1 MKLNKIL
8 SFVAL
13 LSITNV
19 HAAEETDGQ
28 NIIIL
33 DDAAVKNLRIQTEE
47 AEERDFESTVFAIG
61 RIEEIPSRR
70 SVLSSR
76 IAGRISALKAFEGD
90 VVEAGDVLATV
101 ESRQLGDPPPSVQLK
116 APQGGLVV
124 ASHVRLGQPVEPSAE
139 LLDISDRSKLWAV
152 AKIPEQEAA
161 QTKIGTRAR
170 IHIPALG
177 DELIEATLTR
187 FGVEADRQAG
197 TVEGIFELDNTDGKL
212 RPGMRAEFSIV
223 LETKPFVLSIP
234 RSAIQGDPASRVI
247 FVKDFDLPNAFVR
260 VPVVLGEENDQYI
273 EVIRGVFPGDE
284 VVIQGSYVLSFVG
297 GGSAMS
303 LKDALDAAHGHEHA
317 EDGSELGEGEDSAE
331 HDDEHDGHGHNEEDA
346 HAEHGSHL
354 SMPLMIYA
362 GVMTLIS
369 LITLQMLMKRRQEE
383 SEAEDA

>member
-1 MKLNKIL
+1 MKLYRQLLFI
-8 SFVAL
+8 AL
-13 LSITNV
+13 LTFSGA
-19 HAAEETDGQ
+19 HAAEEARGQ
-28 NIIIL
+28 NTIIL
-33 DDAAVKNLRIQTEE
+33 DDLAVKNLRIQTEE

-76 IAGRISALKAFEGD
+76 IAGRVSTLNAFEGD
-90 VVEAGDVLATV
+90 IVKAGDVLATV
-101 ESRQLGDPPPSVQLK
+101 ESRQMGDPPPSVYLK
-116 APQGGLVV
+116 APQGGLIV

-139 LLDISDRSKLWAV
+139 LLDISDQSKLWAV

-161 QTKIGTRAR
+161 QTEIGTRAR

-234 RSAIQGDPASRVI
+234 RTAIQGDPASRVI
-247 FVKDFDLPNAFVR
+247 FVKDFELPNAFVR

-273 EVIRGVFPGDE
+273 EVTGGIFPGDE
-284 VVIQGSYVLSFVG
+284 VVTQGSYVLSFVG
-297 GGSAMS
+297 GGSGMS
-303 LKDALDAAHGHEHA
+303 LKEALDAAHGHAHA
-317 EDGSELGEGEDSAE
+317 EDGSELGEGEESTE
-331 HDDEHDGHGHNEEDA
+331 QSDGHNHEGGGG
-346 HAEHGSHL
+346 EHGNRL
-354 SMPLMIYA
+354 SLPLMIYA

-369 LITLQMLMKRRQEE
+369 LITLQMLMKRRHEE

>member
-1 MKLNKIL
+1 MKLYRQLLFI
-8 SFVAL
+8 AL
-13 LSITNV
+13 LTFSGA
-19 HAAEETDGQ
+19 HAAEEARGQ
-28 NIIIL
+28 NTIIL
-33 DDAAVKNLRIQTEE
+33 DDLAVKNLRIQTEE

-76 IAGRISALKAFEGD
+76 IAGRVSTLNAFEGD
-90 VVEAGDVLATV
+90 IVKAGDVLATV
-101 ESRQLGDPPPSVQLK
+101 ESRQMGDPPPSVYLK
-116 APQGGLVV
+116 APQGGLIV

-139 LLDISDRSKLWAV
+139 LLDISDQSKLWAV

-161 QTKIGTRAR
+161 QTEIGTRAR

-247 FVKDFDLPNAFVR
+247 FVKDFELPNAFVR

-273 EVIRGVFPGDE
+273 EVTGGIFPGDE
-284 VVIQGSYVLSFVG
+284 VVTQGSYVLSFVG
-297 GGSAMS
+297 GGSGMS
-303 LKDALDAAHGHEHA
+303 LKEALDAAHGHAHA
-317 EDGSELGEGEDSAE
+317 EDGSELGEGEESTE
-331 HDDEHDGHGHNEEDA
+331 QSDGHNHEEGG
-346 HAEHGSHL
+346 EHGNRL
-354 SMPLMIYA
+354 SLPLMIYA

-369 LITLQMLMKRRQEE
+369 LITLQMLMKRRHEE